1 MKRLLKITIPL
12 LFLLVIVAFVLSM
25 GKDISQPINYNHKKH
40 IEEAGLSCIDCH
52 QYVEEASVAGLPNK
66 EVCMG
71 CHEEAL
77 TENPEEAKLIE
88 IANSDNQ
95 LIWERVYKMPP
106 DVYFSH
112 RRHVGFAKIECE
124 KCHGKMEEMTAP
136 PKKPTVNLSMENC
149 MDCHEKTKADNDCLA
164 CHL

>member
-1 MKRLLKITIPL
+1 MAC
-12 LFLLVIVAFVLSM
+12 V
-25 GKDISQPINYNHKKH
+25 
-40 IEEAGLSCIDCH
+40 DCH
-52 QYVEEASVAGLPNK
+52 QHVEETPFAGLPK
-66 EVCMG
+66 IEVCLD

-88 IANSDNQ
+88 IANNDKE
-95 LIWERVYKMPP
+95 LIWQRVYKMPP

-124 KCHGKMEEMTAP
+124 KCHSKMEEMTSP
-136 PKKPTVNLSMENC
+136 PNKPAVDLSMKYC
-149 MDCHEKTKADNDCLA
+149 MDCHEETKADNDCIA